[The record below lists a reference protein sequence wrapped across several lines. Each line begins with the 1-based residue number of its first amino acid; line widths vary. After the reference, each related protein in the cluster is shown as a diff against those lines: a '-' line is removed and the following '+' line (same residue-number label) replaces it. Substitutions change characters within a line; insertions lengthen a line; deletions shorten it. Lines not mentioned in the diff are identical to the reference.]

1 MAAWTP
7 RKAPRSSS
15 TTLPPP
21 PSSAGVPSTVT
32 SRPRPAPAAM
42 AAIRLWPQAWPTPG
56 SASYSAQ
63 TTTRSGPWP
72 VRAANAV
79 GSPPTPRSTRSP
91 APSSASHSQA
101 QARSSWKPSSGWAW
115 MRWLSATSRSPAP
128 STRARVACFASLAIG
143 CTLPER
149 AARDHDGAI
158 GVVPGDQRRRL
169 AVPPP
174 PQRHVGADV
183 RVGQVLDRLEGTA
196 AALLQPAQLAGEQA
210 ARVQPQRR
218 GRRGQP
224 AQQLPQGAQP
234 LPALPRRAPLL
245 PQRPGQAAELHDGR
259 VREHLDRPP
268 AGGAAR
274 LARYGQVR
282 PRRGGDQLHGPH
294 PAGQQGQVARQRA
307 GPEPAV
313 ASLQLRLA
321 RPPRAGGGGY

>member
-7 RKAPRSSS
+7 SKAPCSSS

-21 PSSAGVPSTVT
+21 PSSAGVPSTISST
-32 SRPRPAPAAM
+32 PRSSASPARATPTPAAM
-42 AAIRLWPQAWPTPG
+42 AAITLCPQAWPISG

-63 TTTRSGPWP
+63 TTTR
-72 VRAANAV
+72 
-79 GSPPTPRSTRSP
+79 
-91 APSSASHSQA
+91 
-101 QARSSWKPSSGWAW
+101 
-115 MRWLSATSRSPAP
+115 TSRSPAP

-234 LPALPRRAPLL
+234 LPAL
-245 PQRPGQAAELHDGR
+245 RP
-259 VREHLDRPP
+259 
-268 AGGAAR
+268 
-274 LARYGQVR
+274 
-282 PRRGGDQLHGPH
+282 
-294 PAGQQGQVARQRA
+294 
-307 GPEPAV
+307 
-313 ASLQLRLA
+313 
-321 RPPRAGGGGY
+321 

>member
-7 RKAPRSSS
+7 SKAPCSSS

-21 PSSAGVPSTVT
+21 PSSAGVPCTVSST
-32 SRPRPAPAAM
+32 PRSSASPARATPTPAAM
-42 AAIRLWPQAWPTPG
+42 AAITLCPQAWPISG

-79 GSPPTPRSTRSP
+79 GRPPTPRSTRRP

-101 QARSSWKPSSGWAW
+101 QAPSS
-115 MRWLSATSRSPAP
+115 
-128 STRARVACFASLAIG
+128 RARAACFASLAIG

-149 AARDHDGAI
+149 AARDHDGAA

-224 AQQLPQGAQP
+224 AQQLPEGAQP
-234 LPALPRRAPLL
+234 LPALRRRALL
-245 PQRPGQAAELHDGR
+245 VPQRPGQAAELHDGR

-274 LARYGQVR
+274 LARDGQ
-282 PRRGGDQLHGPH
+282 G
-294 PAGQQGQVARQRA
+294 
-307 GPEPAV
+307 
-313 ASLQLRLA
+313 
-321 RPPRAGGGGY
+321 